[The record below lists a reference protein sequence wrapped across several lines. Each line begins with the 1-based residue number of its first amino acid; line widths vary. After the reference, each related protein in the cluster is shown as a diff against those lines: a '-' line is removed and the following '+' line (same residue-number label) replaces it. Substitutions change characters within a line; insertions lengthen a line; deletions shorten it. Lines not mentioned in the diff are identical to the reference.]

1 MKILLVADGRSPIA
15 RRWIRGLAAMQ
26 NEVIL
31 VSTFPCQPPEGVA
44 EMIVLPVAFS
54 SLSGSQAGRAA
65 QSTTGAAAQPVGASR
80 SRKLVA
86 RFRNLFQRGR
96 YALGPLT
103 LLYYGPRFRRLAQ
116 RVQPDLI
123 HALRIPFEGMLAA
136 YAPPGIPLAVSIW
149 GNDLTL
155 HGQGSAAMR
164 RRTER
169 TLQRA
174 DGLVADAQ
182 RDIRLARARGFAEDK
197 PVLTVPGNGGIALV
211 ETGAAQ
217 PMPVLADLPRFSE
230 DTPLVI
236 NPRGFRP
243 GSVRND
249 IFFQAIPMVL
259 ERVPSAHFLCAA
271 MQGQQEA
278 QDWLERLNIGHCV
291 HLLPYLAQEQL
302 WALFQRADVSVS
314 ISAHDGTPNSLL
326 EAMAIGC
333 FPIAGDIESLREWI
347 VPGVNGLLV
356 EADKAQALAEALVLA
371 LENPAL
377 REKAAETNRAI
388 IQERAEV
395 NLVRSQIAV
404 FYERLLQG

>member
-1 MKILLVADGRSPIA
+1 MKILLVADGRSPIT
-15 RRWIRGLAAMQ
+15 RRWLRGLLAMQ
-26 NEVIL
+26 NEVTL
-31 VSTFPCQPPEGVA
+31 VSTFPCQPPDGVS
-44 EMIVLPVAFS
+44 EMVVLPVAFA
-54 SLSGSQAGRAA
+54 SLSGSQAGRGSKSDAEMGAGPAA
-65 QSTTGAAAQPVGASR
+65 PSR

-86 RFRNLFQRGR
+86 RFRNVFQRAR
-96 YALGPLT
+96 YSLGPLT
-103 LLYYGPRFRRLAQ
+103 LRFYGPRFRRVAQ

-136 YAPPGIPLAVSIW
+136 YAPPDIPLAVSIW

-155 HGQGSAAMR
+155 HGIGSAAMR
-164 RRTER
+164 RFTTR
-169 TLQRA
+169 TLKRA
-174 DGLVADAQ
+174 NGLAADAQ
-182 RDIRLARARGFAEDK
+182 RDIRLARAWGFDVDK
-197 PVLTVPGNGGIALV
+197 AVLTVPGSGGIDLV

-217 PMPVLADLPRFSE
+217 EMPVISGLPQFS
-230 DTPLVI
+230 DNTPLVV

-259 ERVPSAHFLCAA
+259 ERVPDVQFLCAA

-278 QDWLERLNIGHCV
+278 QAWLDRLNIGQHV
-291 HLLPYLAQEQL
+291 QLLPYLAQEQL
-302 WALFQRADVSVS
+302 WAIFQRAAVSVS

-347 VPGVNGLLV
+347 IPGVNGLLV
-356 EADKAQALAEALVLA
+356 EPDKAQALAEALVLA
-371 LENPAL
+371 LENPDL
-377 REKAAETNRAI
+377 REQAAETNRGI
-388 IQERAEV
+388 IQERAEL

>member
-1 MKILLVADGRSPIA
+1 MKILIAADGRSPIT
-15 RRWIRGLAAMQ
+15 RRWVRGLLAMQ

-31 VSTFPCQPPEGVA
+31 VSTFPCQPLEGVA
-44 EMIVLPVAFS
+44 EMIVLPVAFA
-54 SLSGSQAGRAA
+54 SLSGSQAGRGGKPAETDTH
-65 QSTTGAAAQPVGASR
+65 QPAQPPR
-80 SRKLVA
+80 SRRLVA
-86 RFRNLFQRGR
+86 RFRNLFQRVR
-96 YALGPLT
+96 YSLGPLT
-103 LLYYGPRFRRLAQ
+103 LRYYGPQFRRVAQ
-116 RVQPDLI
+116 RVQPDVI
-123 HALRIPFEGMLAA
+123 HALRIPFEGMLAS
-136 YAPPGIPLAVSIW
+136 YAPPEMPLAVSIW

-155 HGQGSAAMR
+155 HGKGSAAMR
-164 RRTER
+164 RFTTR

-174 DGLVADAQ
+174 DGLAADAQ
-182 RDIRLARARGFAEDK
+182 RDIRLARAWGFDADK
-197 PVLTVPGNGGIALV
+197 PVMTVPGSGGIDLV
-211 ETGAAQ
+211 EISTAR
-217 PMPVLADLPRFSE
+217 PMPVLPDLPQFPE

-249 IFFQAIPMVL
+249 IFFQAVPMVL
-259 ERVPSAHFLCAA
+259 ERVPDAHFLCAA
-271 MQGQQEA
+271 MQGQEEA
-278 QDWLERLNIGHCV
+278 QSWLERLEIGRRV

-302 WALFQRADVSVS
+302 WAIFQRAAVSVS

-371 LENPAL
+371 LTIPSL
-377 REKAAETNRAI
+377 RGQAAEVNRAI
-388 IQERAEV
+388 IQERAEL

>member
-1 MKILLVADGRSPIA
+1 MKILLVADGRSPIT
-15 RRWIRGLAAMQ
+15 RRWVGGLFAMQ
-26 NEVIL
+26 HEVIL
-31 VSTFPCQPPEGVA
+31 VSTFPCQPLDGVA

-54 SLSGSQAGRAA
+54 GLSGSQAGRGNKTAETDA
-65 QSTTGAAAQPVGASR
+65 KPAQPSR

-86 RFRNLFQRGR
+86 RFRNVFQRVR

-103 LLYYGPRFRRLAQ
+103 LRFYGPRFRRVAQ

-123 HALRIPFEGMLAA
+123 HALRIPFEGMLASH
-136 YAPPGIPLAVSIW
+136 APPEIPLAVSIW

-155 HGQGSAAMR
+155 HGKGSAAMR
-164 RRTER
+164 RFTTR

-174 DGLVADAQ
+174 NGLAADAQ
-182 RDIRLARARGFAEDK
+182 RDIRLARAWGFDADK
-197 PVLTVPGNGGIALV
+197 PVLTVPGSGGIDLV

-217 PMPVLADLPRFSE
+217 AMPVLPDLPRFSE
-230 DTPLVI
+230 NTPLVI

-249 IFFQAIPMVL
+249 IFFESIPMVL
-259 ERVPSAHFLCAA
+259 ERVPDAHFLCAA

-278 QDWLERLNIGHCV
+278 QAWVDRLHISGHV
-291 HLLPYLAQEQL
+291 HLLPYLAQEKL
-302 WALFQRADVSVS
+302 WAIFQRAALSVS

-326 EAMAIGC
+326 EAMAVGC

-356 EADKAQALAEALVLA
+356 EPDKAQALAEALVLA
-371 LENPAL
+371 LENPTL
-377 REKAAETNRAI
+377 REQAAEANRAI
-388 IQERAEV
+388 IQERAEL
-395 NLVRSQIAV
+395 NLVRSLIAV

>member
-1 MKILLVADGRSPIA
+1 MKILLVADGRSPIT
-15 RRWIRGLAAMQ
+15 RRWLRGLLAMQ
-26 NEVIL
+26 NEVSL
-31 VSTFPCQPPEGVA
+31 VSTFPCQPPDGVE
-44 EMIVLPVAFS
+44 EMVVLPVAFA
-54 SLSGSQAGRAA
+54 SLSGSQAGI
-65 QSTTGAAAQPVGASR
+65 GAKNDEDVPAKPAQPSR
-80 SRKLVA
+80 SRRLIS
-86 RFRNLFQRGR
+86 RFRKLFQRVR
-96 YALGPLT
+96 YSLGPLT
-103 LLYYGPRFRRLAQ
+103 LRFYGPRFRRVAQ
-116 RVQPDLI
+116 RVEPDVI

-136 YAPPGIPLAVSIW
+136 YAPPEIPLAVSIW

-155 HGQGSAAMR
+155 HGQGSIAMR
-164 RRTER
+164 RHTTR
-169 TLQRA
+169 TLQRV
-174 DGLVADAQ
+174 DGLAADAQ
-182 RDIRLARARGFAEDK
+182 RDIRLAHTWGFADDK
-197 PVLTVPGNGGIALV
+197 PVLSVPGSGGIDLV

-217 PMPVLADLPRFSE
+217 EMPVLPELPVFSE
-230 DTPLVI
+230 DTPLVV

-259 ERVPSAHFLCAA
+259 ERVPDVHFLCAA

-278 QDWLERLNIGHCV
+278 QAWLDRLNIGQRV

-302 WALFQRADVSVS
+302 WAIFQRAAVSVS

-333 FPIAGDIESLREWI
+333 FPVVGDIESLREWI

-356 EADKAQALAEALVLA
+356 EPDKAQALAEALVLA
-371 LENPAL
+371 LENPDL
-377 REKAAETNRAI
+377 REQAAEANRSI
-388 IQERAEV
+388 IQERAEL